1 MPDPGA
7 TVVGTG
13 MMGPG
18 IAAVFALGRMPT
30 RLVSRTP
37 EGENEGLLKAN
48 QLIQQLLTNGLVGPD
63 QSELAKSQLTGSSDL
78 EGSLK
83 SSRWVVESIPETL
96 ELKQQFF
103 QHLDNVAD
111 RHTVLA
117 SNTSGISITA
127 IAAKARFPER
137 ILTTHFWNPPH
148 LMPLVEVVMGRRT
161 KESVALETVE
171 LLEMCGK
178 TAVLVRKDRPGQLGN
193 RLQHALIR
201 EAINVV
207 QEGIASPEDVDL
219 AVKTGFGLRLPVWGI
234 FEHADAVGLD
244 LVKAVQDYVL
254 PDLNNQPQACALI
267 NQKVD
272 NGELGSKTGRGFYD
286 WSRQDMSAAKARRD
300 AFLIQFLRE
309 RTKQNA
315 NSQL

>member
-1 MPDPGA
+1 MPDVGA

-18 IAAVFALGRMPT
+18 IAAVFALGGMPT

-37 EGENEGLLKAN
+37 EGEHQGLLKAN
-48 QLIQQLLTNGLVGPD
+48 QLIQQLLANGLVGPN
-63 QSELAKSQLTGSSDL
+63 QSELASSLLTGSSDL
-78 EGSLK
+78 EESLK

-103 QHLDNVAD
+103 QHLDEVAD
-111 RHTVLA
+111 RQTVLA

-127 IAAKARFPER
+127 IAARARFPER

-148 LMPLVEVVMGRRT
+148 LMPLVEVVMGSLT
-161 KESVALETVE
+161 KETVALETVE

-207 QEGIASPEDVDL
+207 QEGIANPEDVDL
-219 AVKTGFGLRLPVWGI
+219 AVRTGFGLRLPVWGI

-244 LVKAVQDYVL
+244 LVKVVQDGVL
-254 PDLNNQPQACALI
+254 PDLNNEPQACALL
-267 NQKVD
+267 NQKV
-272 NGELGSKTGRGFYD
+272 NSGELGLKTGRGFYD
-286 WSRQDMSAAKARRD
+286 WSRRDMSVAKARRD
-300 AFLIQFLRE
+300 GFLIQFPRE
-309 RTKQNA
+309 RKKRNG
-315 NSQL
+315 L